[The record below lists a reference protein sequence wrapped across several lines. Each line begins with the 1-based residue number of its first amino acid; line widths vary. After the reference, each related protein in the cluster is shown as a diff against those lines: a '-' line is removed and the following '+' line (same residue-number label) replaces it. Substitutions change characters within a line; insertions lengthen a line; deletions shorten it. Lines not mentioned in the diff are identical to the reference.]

1 MDNTMPSASDTAN
14 DSANDSE
21 VPATYRLLRRWID
34 AIDGVLVAIGG
45 AMLFLLMC
53 LVVADV
59 GRRYAFNAPIAWSY
73 EVINNYLMPG
83 LFFLAVSHTLKAHSH
98 VAVDILHNY
107 VGRRTRYV
115 FEAVSMTLAVPVFA
129 YATWLAAGK
138 TLGEMQTAAEAS
150 SGLAVPSWTVS
161 IVFPIGFGMLTLR
174 LALHAAGYIGTLVT
188 GRRIKELPPISGTEE
203 GAE

>member
-1 MDNTMPSASDTAN
+1 MNDATAPR
-14 DSANDSE
+14 SE
-21 VPATYRLLRRWID
+21 APPLYRRLRRWVD
-34 AIDGVLVAIGG
+34 AVDGALVAIGCT
-45 AMLFLLMC
+45 MLFLLMC

-59 GRRYAFNAPIAWSY
+59 GRRYVFNAPIAWSY
-73 EVINNYLMPG
+73 EVINHYLMPG
-83 LFFLAVSHTLKAHSH
+83 LFFLAVSHTLKAHAH

-107 VGRRTRYV
+107 VGRKTRYV
-115 FEAVSMTLAVPVFA
+115 FEAIAMTLAVPVFA

-138 TLGEMQTAAEAS
+138 TLLEMHTAAESS

-174 LALHAAGYIGTLVT
+174 LALHAAGYIGTLAT
-188 GRRIKELPPISGTEE
+188 GRRFKELPPISGTQE

>member
-1 MDNTMPSASDTAN
+1 MSTATNTVTT
-14 DSANDSE
+14 SE
-21 VPATYRLLRRWID
+21 APAFYRRLRRAID
-34 AIDGVLVAIGG
+34 AIDSVLVAIGCT
-45 AMLFLLMC
+45 MLFTLMC

-59 GRRYAFNAPIAWSY
+59 GRRYLFNAPIAWSY

-83 LFFLAVSHTLKAHSH
+83 LFFMTVSHALKAHSH

-107 VGRRTRYV
+107 VQRRTRYV
-115 FEAVSMTLAVPVFA
+115 FEAIAMTFAVPVFA

-138 TLGEMQTAAEAS
+138 TLVDLRTAAEAS

-174 LALHAAGYIGTLVT
+174 LALHAAGYIGTLAT
-188 GRRIKELPPISGTEE
+188 GRRFKELPPISGTEV

>member
-1 MDNTMPSASDTAN
+1 MSMHGAHPHAPGTEAPPS
-14 DSANDSE
+14 
-21 VPATYRLLRRWID
+21 YRRLRHWID
-34 AIDGVLVAIGG
+34 AVDGVLVAIGC

-59 GRRYAFNAPIAWSY
+59 SRRYLFNAPIAWSY

-83 LFFLAVSHTLKAHSH
+83 LFFLAVSHALKAHSH

-107 VGRRTRYV
+107 VGRTTRYV
-115 FEAVSMTLAVPVFA
+115 FEAIAMTLAVPVFA

-138 TLGEMQTAAEAS
+138 TLLEMRTAAEAS

-174 LALHAAGYIGTLVT
+174 LVLHAAGYIGTLAT
-188 GRRIKELPPISGTEE
+188 GRRFKELPPISGTQE